1 MVNTM
6 IKTSSGNIYFDAVL
20 NTDHNT
26 SVTPTEHPVQSGAS
40 ISDHA
45 FVNPPEITLE
55 IGNSDVHHTDGY
67 SAQSFQR
74 LEAIMEKRDLVTLV
88 TRLNTYTDML
98 ITSISVPDNYE
109 TLYGL
114 KATIIFKH
122 IKVVTVATVQVQ
134 PTVSGSKNPKSQS
147 DTPSKTAKEKKAQ
160 ADSEAQRK
168 QSILRQ
174 QQEAAAKKKAQ
185 EEAIPAAAG
194 KSFWQKIGD
203 AVKTTV
209 TKVTSFVQGV
219 VSAVTSVAK
228 TSTKTTTTPS
238 ATVKNK
244 VISKTTGKNFL
255 MKA

>member
-6 IKTSSGNIYFDAVL
+6 IKTSGENIFFDAVL

-26 SVTPTEHPVQSGAS
+26 GVTPTEHPVQSGAS

-45 FVNPPEITLE
+45 FVNPEEITLE
-55 IGNSDVHHTDGY
+55 IGNSDVHHSDGY
-67 SAQSFQR
+67 SAQSFQK
-74 LEAIMEKRDLVTLV
+74 LEDIMEKRETVTLV
-88 TRLNTYTDML
+88 TRLKTYTDML

-109 TLYGL
+109 TTYGL
-114 KATIIFKH
+114 KATIIFKR
-122 IKVVTVATVQVQ
+122 IKVVTVATVKVQ
-134 PTVSGSKNPKSQS
+134 PMVSGSKNPKSQGNS
-147 DTPSKTAKEKKAQ
+147 PSAAAQ
-160 ADSEAQRK
+160 AAADAEAERK

-194 KSFWQKIGD
+194 KTFWQKAGD
-203 AVKTTV
+203 AIKTTV
-209 TKVTSFVQGV
+209 TKVASFVQGV
-219 VSAVTSVAK
+219 VSAITSVAK

-244 VISKTTGKNFL
+244 VISKTKGPNMV

>member
-6 IKTSSGNIYFDAVL
+6 IRTSGENIYFDAVL

-26 SVTPTEHPVQSGAS
+26 GVTPTEHPVQSGAS

-45 FVNPPEITLE
+45 FVNPEEITLE
-55 IGNSDVHHTDGY
+55 IGNSDVHHSDGY
-67 SAQSFQR
+67 SAQSFQK
-74 LEAIMEKRDLVTLV
+74 LESIMEKRETVTLV
-88 TRLNTYTDML
+88 TRLKTYTDML

-109 TLYGL
+109 TTYGL
-114 KATIIFKH
+114 KATIIFKR

-134 PTVSGSKNPKSQS
+134 PMVSGSKNPQSQGNS
-147 DTPSKTAKEKKAQ
+147 PSAAAQ
-160 ADSEAQRK
+160 AAADAEAERK

-194 KSFWQKIGD
+194 KTFWQKLGD

-209 TKVTSFVQGV
+209 TKVTGFVQGV
-219 VSAVTSVAK
+219 AAAIAATTKST
-228 TSTKTTTTPS
+228 TKTTTQPTKV
-238 ATVKNK
+238 VKDKITTK
-244 VISKTTGKNFL
+244 VSPKNGA
-255 MKA
+255 KAMLS